1 MTDTAV
7 AVRSESDA
15 LKALDKELERRRD
28 VIESSAAS
36 MIDPDRMRGVV
47 LSAFTRNPELWECD
61 PITVV
66 RAVVEAAQ
74 VGLEPTGA
82 IGGAHLVPRWN
93 SKRRVKE
100 AQLTI
105 DYRGLATLARRSGE
119 IARIT
124 ARAVREQDA
133 FEYQQ
138 GTDEWIRHTPALVA
152 DPGPWVYFY
161 AIAHFR
167 AGGVPQF
174 VVMSAAQIETHK
186 QRFAPRNRAGDIV
199 GPWMSD
205 FEEMAKKTVLR
216 NLAKLLPLTV
226 EARTALAFEDEQ
238 TQDHTAPPA
247 GKPDSAAR
255 LRQNLQK
262 RLTTGETAPETPE
275 AEATVTDDEDAA
287 ADAFDAAES
296 ARLDAEEAAKG

>member
-1 MTDTAV
+1 MTTDTAV
-7 AVRSESDA
+7 VRITEADA

-47 LSAFTRNPELWECD
+47 LSAFTRNAELWECD

-66 RAVVEAAQ
+66 RSVVEAAQ
-74 VGLEPTGA
+74 SGLEPTGA

-100 AQLTI
+100 AQLII

-124 ARAVREQDA
+124 ARAVREADEFA
-133 FEYQQ
+133 YQQ
-138 GTDEWIRHTPALVA
+138 GTEEWIRHVPALSG
-152 DPGPWVYFY
+152 DPGPYVYFY

-174 VVMSAAQIETHK
+174 VVMSAAQIEAHK
-186 QRFAPRNRAGDIV
+186 QRFAPRNRQGEIV
-199 GPWMSD
+199 GPWVSD

-216 NLAKLLPLTV
+216 NLAKLLPLTI
-226 EARTALAFEDEQ
+226 EARTLIDFEDRQVDE
-238 TQDHTAPPA
+238 TSVVPP
-247 GKPDSAAR
+247 KPDQSAR
-255 LRQNLQK
+255 LRKALHDRLQ
-262 RLTTGETAPETPE
+262 GDDIGVDPEQAAVDAIPE
-275 AEATVTDDEDAA
+275 GQEPL
-287 ADAFDAAES
+287 FDPVES
-296 ARLDAEEAAKG
+296 ARIDAEAAAAS